1 MFLNY
6 LFLYFLC
13 TGYCRAEDCL
23 SRDYDHGGTV
33 CVCNSDH
40 CDTIPRPEKVEQPQL
55 LIYTS
60 NKAGSRFEQ
69 TTGQFE
75 QSDAPDNQI
84 RIDPAQKF
92 QTILGWGGAFTDA
105 TGINIESLDEQ
116 LQETLLR
123 SYFADDGIEYSM
135 CRVPIGGTDFS
146 THGYS
151 YDDGDVD
158 KDLINFTLADEDHQ
172 YKIPL
177 IKKALDLT
185 ENNLRL
191 FASAWTAPT
200 WMKTNGEYAGYGF
213 LLEEMYQTWADYFV
227 KFLDSYQSEG
237 IEFWGITTGN
247 EPGLAM
253 VPLNKISNV
262 GWNSTQMG
270 KWILNNL
277 GPSIRNSNHSD
288 INIMILDDQRM
299 HLPSFV
305 DQALED
311 NTTREYIDGIAVHW
325 YTDILFPAK
334 LLTETH
340 DHFPEKFILSTE
352 ACNGIDLMVGP
363 VVLGSWDRG
372 EWYTIDIME
381 DLLNWVGGWIDWNM
395 VLDPSGGPTYI
406 DNFVDSPI
414 IVNASANE
422 FYKQP
427 MFYHLGHFSK
437 FAPSGSVRID
447 ATSEVANVSFV
458 AFQRPDDG
466 IAVVLMNR
474 NEEAIPITIV
484 DDSRGA
490 AQVELSERSITTV
503 LYW

>member
-1 MFLNY
+1 
-6 LFLYFLC
+6 
-13 TGYCRAEDCL
+13 GYCRAEDCL

-105 TGINIESLDEQ
+105 AGINLDSLNEQ
-116 LQETLLR
+116 LQEKLLR
-123 SYFADDGIEYSM
+123 SYFADDGIEYSL

-146 THGYS
+146 TRGYS

-158 KDLINFTLADEDHQ
+158 EDLVNFALADEDHQ
-172 YKIPL
+172 YKIPF

-191 FASAWTAPT
+191 FASTWTAPK

-213 LLEEMYQTWADYFV
+213 LLEEMYQAWANYFV
-227 KFLDSYQSEG
+227 KFLNSYQSEG

-247 EPGLAM
+247 EPSLAM
-253 VPLNKISNV
+253 APLDQINTV
-262 GWNSTQMG
+262 GWNSTQMA

-277 GPSIRNSNHSD
+277 GPSIRNSNHSA

-299 HLPSFV
+299 FLPWFL
-305 DQALED
+305 DEALSD
-311 NTTREYIDGIAVHW
+311 NTTRGYIDGIAVHW
-325 YTDILFPAK
+325 YADVFFPAS
-334 LLTETH
+334 LLTDTH
-340 DHFPEKFILSTE
+340 NNFPEKFILATE
-352 ACNGIDLMVGP
+352 ACNGA
-363 VVLGSWDRG
+363 VVLGSWERG
-372 EWYTIDIME
+372 ESYSNDIIQ
-381 DLLNWVGGWIDWNM
+381 DVSNWVGGWIDWNM
-395 VLDPSGGPTYI
+395 VLDLGGGPTYI
-406 DNFVDSPI
+406 NNFVDSPI
-414 IVNASANE
+414 IVNATGGE

-437 FAPSGSVRID
+437 FVPMGSVRID
-447 ATSEVANVSFV
+447 ARSDITNVIFV

-466 IAVVLMNR
+466 ISVVILNR
-474 NEEAIPITIV
+474 NEEVVPVALV
-484 DDSRGA
+484 DDSRGTA
-490 AQVELSERSITTV
+490 RVELSERSITTI